1 MKQYRVAILGASG
14 AVGQEMMKILAERKF
29 PVGELHLLAS
39 ARSAGK
45 VVSWQG
51 QNIAL
56 EEATDA
62 AFSGMD
68 IVLGA
73 AEKRHCRALRP
84 CDRALRRR
92 VRG

>member
-45 VVSWQG
+45 VVSLQG

-56 EEATDA
+56 
-62 AFSGMD
+62 
-68 IVLGA
+68 V
-73 AEKRHCRALRP
+73 
-84 CDRALRRR
+84 
-92 VRG
+92 